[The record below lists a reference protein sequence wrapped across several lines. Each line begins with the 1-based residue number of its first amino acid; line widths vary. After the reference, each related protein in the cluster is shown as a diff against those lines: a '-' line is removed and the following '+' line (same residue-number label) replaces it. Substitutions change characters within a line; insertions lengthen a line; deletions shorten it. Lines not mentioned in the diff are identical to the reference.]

1 MSGKNNFGYL
11 GYNFQIKLLNQ
22 LIVDKKFAS
31 TIIDVMEARYF
42 DNQYFKLIMQ
52 MIKEYHDKYN
62 LPPSFDALDQI
73 SRIEVTSD
81 MARQNVFDM
90 LSEIKDCPDM
100 KTIYGYKKN
109 P

>member
-1 MSGKNNFGYL
+1 MSGKNSFGYL

-22 LIVDKKFAS
+22 LILDKKFTAS
-31 TIIDVMEARYF
+31 IIDVMEARYF

-73 SRIEVTSD
+73 SRLEVTSE

-90 LSEIKDCPDM
+90 IAEIKE
-100 KTIYGYKKN
+100 TGYEDHLWCKKN
-109 P
+109 L